1 MDKQIKFKTNVKCG
15 ACVAAITPAM
25 DNLKAKQWE
34 VDLTSPDRILT
45 VQGEIKPEEIK
56 AALDRSG
63 YKGESI

>member
-1 MDKQIKFKTNVKCG
+1 MDKQVKLKTNVKCG

-25 DNLKAKQWE
+25 DNLKPKHWE

-45 VQGEIKPEEIK
+45 VQGDIEIEEIK
-56 AALDRSG
+56 AALDQSG